1 MAFEI
6 AEREVVQ
13 KLSVPKVLKALD
25 EVKCERF
32 FFFFR
37 VSKSQ
42 W

>member
-1 MAFEI
+1 M
-6 AEREVVQ
+6 Q
-13 KLSVPKVLKALD
+13 KFSMLDVLKALY